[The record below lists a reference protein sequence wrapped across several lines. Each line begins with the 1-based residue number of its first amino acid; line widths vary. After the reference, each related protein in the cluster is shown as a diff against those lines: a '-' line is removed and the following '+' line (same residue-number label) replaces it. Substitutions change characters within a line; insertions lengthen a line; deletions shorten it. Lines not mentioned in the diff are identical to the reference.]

1 MNLLTIKRPRIL
13 RLLPG
18 VALISAALL
27 ILNGSGLFHDAA
39 ALAQTALN
47 TDPVPAN
54 PDYAGSDDQIAS
66 AAQADM
72 LTVMSRRRGELDTRE
87 AQIKMQADILAAT
100 EQRVDAKIAQLQALQ
115 TKISSLL
122 GDRDDAQKVQIAALV
137 KTYSG
142 MKPAAAARIFD
153 TLPDEVLVPVAQMMK
168 PDILGAVLSAMNPD
182 SAQKLTVKL
191 ADRLTLPV
199 TTDTAPVQTAS
210 VASNLGAPSTAPA
223 ATAPSS
229 TPAQKPKP

>member
-1 MNLLTIKRPRIL
+1 MNLQTTKRPRFL

-18 VALISAALL
+18 VALISGALL

-39 ALAQTALN
+39 ALAQTAL
-47 TDPVPAN
+47 TSEPVPAN

-72 LTVMSRRRGELDTRE
+72 LTVMSRRRGELDARE

-122 GDRDDAQKVQIAALV
+122 GERDDAQKAQITALF
-137 KTYSG
+137 KTYAS
-142 MKPAAAARIFD
+142 MKPADAARIFD
-153 TLPDEVLVPVAQMMK
+153 TLPDEVLIPVAQQMK
-168 PDILGAVLSAMNPD
+168 PDILGNILSKMNAE

-191 ADRLTLPV
+191 ADKLTLPV
-199 TTDTAPVQTAS
+199 TTDAAPVQTAS
-210 VASNLGAPSTAPA
+210 AASNPGATSAPA
-223 ATAPSS
+223 AAAPS
-229 TPAQKPKP
+229 PAANSKP